1 MKYFS
6 PFKTYF
12 YSQLSH
18 GSPSQSKKL
27 FIVTNRVIIKFMV
40 QMRMLLK
47 MKGGAINNYVRATGI
62 NWDCLEQTET
72 VVYL

>member
-1 MKYFS
+1 
-6 PFKTYF
+6 
-12 YSQLSH
+12 
-18 GSPSQSKKL
+18 
-27 FIVTNRVIIKFMV
+27 MV